1 MRIARFVLILLL
13 FLRLGG
19 PGPAL
24 AEPVD
29 LSTVLRA
36 AVTARP
42 FAQAASAEAAAAAAA
57 VGEAKSRY
65 LPRLTLSEN
74 FQLTDEP
81 GGSLFIALNQQK
93 LQLSP
98 TADPYNSP
106 PSRKDFETRLTL
118 EQPLFDPEIGYG
130 RQRAEKTAL
139 AAQAVASW
147 SAEEAAFV
155 GFRAYLQLQQADG
168 AQAWAI
174 SSRKLAEEVQRLAE
188 ERRLSG
194 VGLKADALQAAV
206 ALAEARQREASAASD
221 QAIAR
226 RALAL
231 AMGRTGGELSL
242 AAPLTPELFAEESEP
257 QSQQRAD
264 LTALARQSEAAE
276 LALRQTRA
284 DYLPRAGFSASY
296 AWHDD
301 SVPFGTEAES
311 YRVMAG
317 LSWELFDGLRR
328 SKASERAAASQRSA
342 QLRSLEAARQA
353 NFALEEARARAE
365 VARLNLQTARQAA
378 LQAEEGRRLL
388 QERYAA
394 GLSEL
399 AELLSAQAALDRAS
413 FGVVEGETRLLLAL
427 GAIRFQS
434 GTFVTSL
441 LPAEEIQP

>member
-1 MRIARFVLILLL
+1 MRMHPNVLIPLLL
-13 FLRLGG
+13 LSLSA
-19 PGPAL
+19 PGPL
-24 AEPVD
+24 QAEPVD
-29 LSTVLRA
+29 LPTVLRSA
-36 AVTARP
+36 LTARP
-42 FAQAASAEAAAAAAA
+42 FAQASAAEAEAAAAA
-57 VGEAKSRY
+57 VGEARSRY

-81 GGSLFIALNQQK
+81 GGSLFIALNQQA

-130 RQRAEKTAL
+130 RKRAEKAAE
-139 AAQAVASW
+139 AAQAAASW
-147 SAEEAAFV
+147 SGEEAAFA

-168 AQAWAI
+168 AQAWAV
-174 SSRKLAEEVQRLAE
+174 SSRQLAEEVERLAE
-188 ERRLSG
+188 ERRASG

-221 QAIAR
+221 QHIAR

-231 AMGRTGGELSL
+231 AMGRTGGEIRL
-242 AAPLTPELFAEESEP
+242 AAPLTPELFAELPHPEP
-257 QSQQRAD
+257 QQRAD

-276 LALRQTRA
+276 LAYRQSRA

-296 AWHDD
+296 ALHDG
-301 SVPFGTEAES
+301 SVPFGSEAES
-311 YRVMAG
+311 YRLMAG
-317 LSWELFDGLRR
+317 MSWELFDGLRR
-328 SKASERAAASQRSA
+328 SKSSERAAATQRSA
-342 QLRSLEAARQA
+342 QLRSLEASRQA
-353 NFALEEARARAE
+353 SFVLEEARARAE
-365 VARLNLQTARQAA
+365 VAKLNLQTARQAA

-434 GTFVTSL
+434 GQFVKSL